1 MPASPH
7 APIVS
12 PKQYFGLARAA
23 LLLVGAGVF
32 CYGIYVGATIPE
44 PPPNSDGVPT
54 GFAVIFVLI
63 AQSVGAS
70 LAHVGYALPAGSGRF
85 RFGPLADRAA
95 VVRAAAAAAVFVG
108 GLALLMALG
117 WVLPDSLP
125 QVVSGTYAFAWFGAA
140 VGSLTGVVLTAVL
153 AVGTGL
159 WRLMQGEPVLGR
171 ALDG

>member
-1 MPASPH
+1 
-7 APIVS
+7 
-12 PKQYFGLARAA
+12 
-23 LLLVGAGVF
+23 
-32 CYGIYVGATIPE
+32 
-44 PPPNSDGVPT
+44 
-54 GFAVIFVLI
+54 
-63 AQSVGAS
+63 
-70 LAHVGYALPAGSGRF
+70 
-85 RFGPLADRAA
+85 
-95 VVRAAAAAAVFVG
+95 
-108 GLALLMALG
+108 MALG